1 MHEGKTELKGDTEN
15 PQLQLISTLFSQ
27 QLKQVARKVSKD
39 TQDKQCQTI

>member
-1 MHEGKTELKGDTEN
+1 MHEGKTELKGDTGN